1 MSGKIIKTSIISY
14 EHKKDIRQYE
24 KQVKHRGSFCIPFEE
39 FPDNFPDVGEYKKL
53 FLLSFDNDSIVN
65 KSDIVNLH
73 GKKMLMAFIK
83 AEKDKFMYSIFLCS
97 KNNLHRP
104 GEIIIN
110 VSISTNDKDYA
121 QKEIN
126 KLYSRKIDWV

>member
-14 EHKKDIRQYE
+14 EYKKDIQQYE

-53 FLLSFDNDSIVN
+53 FLLSFNNDLTVN

-73 GKKMLMAFIK
+73 GKRMLMVFIK
-83 AEKDKFMYSIFLCS
+83 AENDKFMYSKFLCS
-97 KNNLHRP
+97 KNYLFRP

-126 KLYSRKIDWV
+126 KLYSRKIDWI